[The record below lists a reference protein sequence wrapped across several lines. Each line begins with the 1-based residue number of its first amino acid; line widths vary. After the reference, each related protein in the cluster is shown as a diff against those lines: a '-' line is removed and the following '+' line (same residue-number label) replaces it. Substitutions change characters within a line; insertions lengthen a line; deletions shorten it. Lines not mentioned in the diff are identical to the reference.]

1 MILAD
6 KIIRL
11 RKKNGWSQEELA
23 TRMNVSR
30 QAVSKWE
37 AASTTPDLEK
47 ILELSNLFGV
57 TIDYLLKDEIEDEEY
72 LSDDN
77 DGVRYIGLEEAKE
90 YMDYRESIS
99 GRIALGTLLCIT
111 SPLPLILVGGIS
123 ETKGSLI
130 SEDFAGLAGIII
142 LLVMVALAVMLFLS
156 VDMKNSKYKYIKEED
171 FEAGYGVKGMVSE
184 KMEMYRSFYNRV
196 NMISTIM
203 CILSPVILIYGA
215 FSRNDLTVIIALVIM
230 ICLIGVAVYGYVY
243 VGVRWASYELLLK
256 TGEYEKKNKESS
268 RIISTVSTVYWLLVT
283 ALYLGVSFMLDD
295 FRMTWIIWVIAGILY
310 AAIRTVLNLIVN
322 KNNK

>member
-1 MILAD
+1 
-6 KIIRL
+6 
-11 RKKNGWSQEELA
+11 
-23 TRMNVSR
+23 
-30 QAVSKWE
+30 
-37 AASTTPDLEK
+37 
-47 ILELSNLFGV
+47 
-57 TIDYLLKDEIEDEEY
+57 
-72 LSDDN
+72 
-77 DGVRYIGLEEAKE
+77 
-90 YMDYRESIS
+90 
-99 GRIALGTLLCIT
+99 
-111 SPLPLILVGGIS
+111 
-123 ETKGSLI
+123 
-130 SEDFAGLAGIII
+130 
-142 LLVMVALAVMLFLS
+142 MVALAVMLFLS